1 MNTVEQFNSITEM
14 LDILNNRPNN
24 EAMENEYASKENSKS
39 FTGSE
44 SYEEACKLCKY
55 GYKEILP
62 NLKKEMNKA
71 EKSLNKL
78 FIHQQQFKYFNNQVG
93 FIPNVPNLLAGK
105 PDCMI
110 NIEKIAKKQKVMNIV
125 YLMVANCMTDIN
137 LWVKAGPI
145 TLMAIRF
152 IEKSGIR
159 VRLWSCFFY
168 AVEDDDYDVATVKI
182 KDYNETFDLQRL
194 SFPIAHPSMF
204 RRLGFK
210 QLETVPNLENEDFSN
225 GYGRSKTSVNDYPKL
240 KELLNIQNCKIISA
254 QQIEKV
260 EFDLQKTINILLCE
274 K

>member
-1 MNTVEQFNSITEM
+1 MDTVEQFKSITEM

-24 EAMENEYASKENSKS
+24 EVMKNGHDSENNSKS
-39 FTGSE
+39 FSGSE
-44 SYEEACKLCKY
+44 SYKEACDLCKY

-71 EKSLNKL
+71 ERSLNKL
-78 FIHQQQFKYFNNQVG
+78 FIHQQQFRYFNNQVG

-110 NIEKIAKKQKVMNIV
+110 NIDKITKKQKVMNIV
-125 YLMVANCMTDIN
+125 YLMAANCCTDID
-137 LWVKAGPI
+137 LWIKAGPI
-145 TLMAIRF
+145 MLMAIRF

-168 AVEDDDYDVATVKI
+168 AEECGNYDVATVKI

-204 RRLGFK
+204 RRIGFK
-210 QLETVPNLENEDFSN
+210 QLETVPGLEEEDFICPCEDW
-225 GYGRSKTSVNDYPKL
+225 RND
-240 KELLNIQNCKIISA
+240 
-254 QQIEKV
+254 
-260 EFDLQKTINILLCE
+260 D
-274 K
+274 